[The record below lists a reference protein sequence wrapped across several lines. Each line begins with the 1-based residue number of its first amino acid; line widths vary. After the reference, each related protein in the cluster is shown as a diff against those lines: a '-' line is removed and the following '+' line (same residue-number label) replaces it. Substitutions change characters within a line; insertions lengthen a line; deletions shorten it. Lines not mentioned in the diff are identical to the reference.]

1 MSSETGRLAIFVSFS
16 GTGGVERVTLNL
28 LQGLSRLGVPVDL
41 LLVVAKRG
49 KPPEI
54 PWPNI
59 RVIDLKVRHSQ
70 MAIPALIRYLRSERP
85 KVLMVAKDRAVRAAI
100 IAHRLA
106 RVDARLV
113 GQLHMNM
120 TGFLASKPRLQ
131 RWLRTAPMR
140 LLFPYL
146 DGIIG
151 VSEGVV
157 EDTLEITGMSRD
169 RVVAIRNPV
178 ITPELAEQAKA
189 PVDHPWFS
197 DDIPVILGAGRLTPE
212 KDFPTLIRAFSRV
225 RQERPCR
232 LMIIG
237 EGPLQPELESLV
249 TELGL
254 EGCVAFPGFCAN
266 PFAYMK
272 RASLFVMSSAWEGS
286 GNVLVEALA
295 LGIPSV
301 STDCPYGPRETLM
314 DGKYGPLVPV
324 GDDEALAR
332 AMLMT
337 LSNPLPPEFLQQAVA
352 EFDIEYSARRYL
364 DVLFAETPG
373 GDLLGLGSVPEHSG

>member
-1 MSSETGRLAIFVSFS
+1 
-16 GTGGVERVTLNL
+16 
-28 LQGLSRLGVPVDL
+28 
-41 LLVVAKRG
+41 
-49 KPPEI
+49 
-54 PWPNI
+54 
-59 RVIDLKVRHSQ
+59 
-70 MAIPALIRYLRSERP
+70 
-85 KVLMVAKDRAVRAAI
+85 
-100 IAHRLA
+100 
-106 RVDARLV
+106 
-113 GQLHMNM
+113 
-120 TGFLASKPRLQ
+120 
-131 RWLRTAPMR
+131 
-140 LLFPYL
+140 
-146 DGIIG
+146 
-151 VSEGVV
+151 VV

-189 PVDHPWFS
+189 PVDHHWFG

-212 KDFPTLIRAFSRV
+212 KDFPTLIRAFSRM

-324 GDDEALAR
+324 GDDEALAK

-352 EFDIEYSARRYL
+352 EFAIEYSARRYL